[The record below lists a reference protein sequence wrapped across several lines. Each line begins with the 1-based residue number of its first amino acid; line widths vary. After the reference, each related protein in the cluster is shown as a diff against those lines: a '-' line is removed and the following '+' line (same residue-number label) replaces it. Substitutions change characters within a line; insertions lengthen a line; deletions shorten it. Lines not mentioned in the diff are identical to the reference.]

1 MLIHFFIKIFNNL
14 TIFIFIKF
22 TYFLNEYFTDL
33 KHIYLSRKDV
43 SIIEIDR
50 IVEYVNTNARNY
62 LTLLDDFEEVT
73 DEINTRLEY
82 KIVLHLKKP
91 YINCSIKQLGISKS
105 AAYSDIKKIMEQR
118 NCDQKKAVLYYIE
131 DMILNSQN
139 S

>member
-1 MLIHFFIKIFNNL
+1 MS
-14 TIFIFIKF
+14 T
-22 TYFLNEYFTDL
+22 
-33 KHIYLSRKDV
+33 
-43 SIIEIDR
+43 IEIDR

-105 AAYSDIKKIMEQR
+105 ATYSDIQKIMEHKQC
-118 NCDQKKAVLYYIE
+118 NQKDAIIYYLE
-131 DMILNSQN
+131 DMILNN
-139 S
+139 